1 MKNGAKIQNGVRIYG
16 PIAAGAALCFFLPQL
31 SLAVI
36 AGYIAS
42 PAVSF
47 MKNRLRIPLP
57 ASALLAELLILA
69 SAAFALF
76 FALQQ
81 IILALPAIRAALST
95 MHFNHPL
102 ASEWLTYA
110 ETAVSAAGDG
120 LIDSAAGMVQTAF
133 GQLFS
138 FILFLLAFYFAL
150 YESARDRY
158 WFLAALPADAR
169 RKAKGMF
176 REGGSLF
183 GTFLFVELRLILL
196 TFAILSIGLAALGF
210 GSPIGRAFLIA
221 LADSLP
227 FLGIGVFLIPMA
239 AYYLLSGNAILGAAL
254 IILYVF
260 VMLTRQIAESRMWA
274 ATFQLRPSHTFFIT
288 AASILLFGLAGILLS
303 PILLFVAARIRK
315 MPAFSG

>member
-1 MKNGAKIQNGVRIYG
+1 MKTGIKFQRGVRTYG

-31 SLAVI
+31 SLAI
-36 AGYIAS
+36 LAGYIAS

-47 MKNRLRIPLP
+47 MKQRLRIPLP
-57 ASALLAELLILA
+57 AAALLAELLILA
-69 SAAFALF
+69 SGAFALL

-81 IILALPAIRAALST
+81 IILTLPAIRAALST
-95 MHFNHPL
+95 MDFEHPV
-102 ASEWLTYA
+102 ASEWLAYA
-110 ETAVSAAGDG
+110 ETAVSAAGDN
-120 LIDSAAGMVQTAF
+120 LIDSSAGMVQAAF
-133 GQLFS
+133 GQVFS

-150 YESARDRY
+150 YESARDRF
-158 WFLAALPADAR
+158 WFLSALPADAR
-169 RKAKGMF
+169 KKAKGMF

-196 TFAILSIGLAALGF
+196 TFVILSIGLAALGF
-210 GSPIGRAFLIA
+210 GSPVGRAFLIA

-227 FLGIGVFLIPMA
+227 FLGIGIFLIPMA
-239 AYYLLSGNAILGAAL
+239 AYYLLSGNALLGAAL
-254 IILYVF
+254 IVLYVF

-288 AASILLFGLAGILLS
+288 AASILLFGLAGIVLS